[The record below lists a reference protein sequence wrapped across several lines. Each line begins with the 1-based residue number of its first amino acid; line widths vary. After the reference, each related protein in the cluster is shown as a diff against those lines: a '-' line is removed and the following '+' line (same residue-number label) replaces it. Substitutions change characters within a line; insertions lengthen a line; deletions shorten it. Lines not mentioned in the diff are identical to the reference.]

1 MPDGKTQRLPDDI
14 MELVD
19 QLESRVA
26 KAEEEDPE
34 DLFDVEEELELA
46 STAKADFE
54 DAYSGVI
61 FSFLMAVPPEM
72 KML

>member
-1 MPDGKTQRLPDDI
+1 MPVPDGKTQRLPDDI

-26 KAEEEDPE
+26 KAEEEEPE

-46 STAKADFE
+46 STE
-54 DAYSGVI
+54 PEEPEETGVCRR
-61 FSFLMAVPPEM
+61 F
-72 KML
+72 